1 MMKIWAWL
9 RNNLGT
15 ILNVT
20 IVVIGIVIVWLD
32 MK

>member
-1 MMKIWAWL
+1 MKIWTWL